1 MKATFLGHG
10 LNSENKFNVGKQ
22 IVVSLADNKYK
33 FFNAFVAFAAV
44 SGVLTIL
51 KSLKFASK
59 NYSQLRFF
67 IGVDNMGTSK
77 EALELLLKKNIE
89 TYIFHD
95 KREYIT
101 YHPKIYL
108 FEGPIFTRVII
119 GSSNLTNSGIKTNIE
134 ASVQIDFRTKTD
146 KQGEKLLSE
155 IKTNF
160 SELLNLKSK
169 QLSRLTA
176 ELIEKLVS
184 DNLVYSQKG
193 LGNSTKEN
201 KINDGENPDEN
212 GTLIVTEFDINSGF
226 EQITTESKPRN
237 VNFTDR
243 EYEIFD
249 LFIEKYINYTK
260 TINSSGV
267 VSNHTD
273 ERELYNWYRRMTDYF
288 KNDELPEEIFER
300 LLVVDFPFGEGKER
314 RRLMIWNNKFEQ
326 LKVFKKLVDPFGKF
340 THVPQ
345 FKDKNNKYYQLGT
358 WCATQKQ
365 RRKGNY
371 SPKWTDYEEEKM
383 NSINFLWE
391 AFNMGSRPK
400 DDEWID
406 NLASLENY
414 YSESVNYKTV
424 PPQTTKVG
432 KWLNDQMTL
441 KLKGSRGKV
450 KRFLSP
456 IREEMLGDLLLRNGV
471 EWEWEKQKHRESVE
485 ETIKNWNELQFIDS
499 QPPKKNIT
507 ETEKELITSYRD
519 KVSSLRHRSKKWHN
533 EKNKWK
539 LEILDNA
546 GFPYPKPNE
555 NDLNS

>member
-22 IVVSLADNKYK
+22 IVASLADTKYN
-33 FFNAFVAFAAV
+33 FFNGFVAFTAV

-77 EALELLLKKNIE
+77 EALELLLKENIE

-95 KREYIT
+95 KREFIT

-108 FEGPIFTRVII
+108 FEGPVFTRVII

-146 KQGEKLLSE
+146 KQGEKLLNE

-176 ELIEKLVS
+176 ELIKKLVS

-193 LGNSTKEN
+193 LGNSIKEN

-212 GTLIVTEFDINSGF
+212 ETLTVTEFDINSGF
-226 EQITTESKPRN
+226 EQITIESKPRN
-237 VNFTDR
+237 VNFTNR

-249 LFIEKYINYTK
+249 LFIEKYIIHIK
-260 TINSSGV
+260 TINPSGV
-267 VSNHTD
+267 VSNHAD
-273 ERELYNWYRRMTDYF
+273 DRELYNWYRRMTDYF
-288 KNDELPEEIFER
+288 RNDELPEEIFER

-314 RRLMIWNNKFEQ
+314 RRLMIWNNKFEL
-326 LKVFKKLVDPFGKF
+326 LKVFKKLVDPNGKF

-371 SPKWTDYEEEKM
+371 PPEWTDYEEGKM

-391 AFNMGSRPK
+391 ATNMGSRPK

-406 NLASLENY
+406 NLAGLENY
-414 YSESVNYKTV
+414 YSENLNFKTV
-424 PPQTTKVG
+424 PPQTTKLG

-441 KLKGSRGKV
+441 KTKGSRGKI
-450 KRFLSP
+450 KKFLSP
-456 IREEMLGDLLLRNGV
+456 IREEMLGDLLSRNAV

-485 ETIKNWNELQFIDS
+485 ETIKVWNELKFIDS

-507 ETEKELITSYRD
+507 EREKELITSYRD

-533 EKNKWK
+533 EQNKWK
-539 LEILDNA
+539 LKILENA
-546 GFPYPKPNE
+546 GFPYPKSNDNVE
-555 NDLNS
+555 NI